1 MLSSGVPVMCGLA
14 ISCGIARLSEEL
26 HHFHREFRV
35 LYCHLVATEREVFG
49 VFLLV
54 LIETF
59 LMHVISEESRKVK

>member
-1 MLSSGVPVMCGLA
+1 MLSSGVPVMCGLG

-26 HHFHREFRV
+26 HH
-35 LYCHLVATEREVFG
+35 LVFG